1 MILVRGPC
9 SCTHL
14 KVQCLKAPS
23 ALGLVTKAAFSC
35 CNDSAASVVGISN
48 LPIVYYPIGISFA
61 IESTAGG
68 RFAGNESDV
77 VK

>member
-23 ALGLVTKAAFSC
+23 VVTKAAFSC

-48 LPIVYYPIGISFA
+48 LPIVYYPIGGISFA
-61 IESTAGG
+61 IESTA
-68 RFAGNESDV
+68 
-77 VK
+77 